1 MGESAALMLDVG
13 LTDPAAPEHGYTH
26 VYVPYCTG
34 DLHWGNATVRYQG
47 GVTIEH
53 RGAVNAQTAVDWL
66 QANLPSPER
75 ILVTGCS
82 AGSYASVF
90 WAAKIA
96 PFYVPRG
103 TRIVQ
108 FGDSG
113 MGIVTRA
120 FLTEAYPRWNTA
132 AAFPWAIVPEP
143 LQANRTNE
151 AFATNNLS
159 MPDLYRFAAG
169 SYPTVRWSQYSSAFD
184 ENQAFFYAA
193 MRDDDF
199 ERGEPP
205 LAEKEAWAA
214 KMRAEYNDSALRSMP
229 NYAHWIGRGDEH
241 CVIPYNRYWWATDTD
256 GAELSAWVRSM
267 MDGQNAT
274 TVDCAVPDPAA
285 CLVGVERRH
294 SSD

>member
-143 LQANRTNE
+143 LQ
-151 AFATNNLS
+151 
-159 MPDLYRFAAG
+159 
-169 SYPTVRWSQYSSAFD
+169 VR
-184 ENQAFFYAA
+184 
-193 MRDDDF
+193 
-199 ERGEPP
+199 
-205 LAEKEAWAA
+205 
-214 KMRAEYNDSALRSMP
+214 
-229 NYAHWIGRGDEH
+229 
-241 CVIPYNRYWWATDTD
+241 
-256 GAELSAWVRSM
+256 VR
-267 MDGQNAT
+267 
-274 TVDCAVPDPAA
+274 VRVRVR
-285 CLVGVERRH
+285 VGLG
-294 SSD
+294 